1 MRLRCWFL
9 GLSLF
14 LTGVSFAAADEFPEI
29 YDSEKSKEKPMAPE
43 EVVKTAKLP
52 PGFELSV
59 FAAEPHVQNPIAIT
73 TDERGRLWVAENFT
87 WAGSGLGQYDTKL
100 RDRIIILDDTD
111 GDGKHDKRTVFW
123 DGAVKLTSIEV
134 GFGGVWAICLP
145 NLLFIPDENRD
156 DIPDGPPVVILDGI
170 NDHSV
175 GHTPANGLKWGPD
188 GWLYARHGILAT
200 SSIGTPGASDSQRI
214 KINTGVWRYQPTR
227 GKTEAVMHGMTNSWG
242 GDYTAQGEIF
252 VINTVIGHLWHMV
265 PGAHTQRMF
274 GADIN
279 PYAYKLIGQVAGH
292 VHWDTGEAWNDI
304 RKGVTDKT
312 SAAGGGHAHIG
323 MMIYQG
329 DNWPE
334 EYRGRV
340 YTLNLH
346 GRRINSDIL
355 VREGAGYTAKR
366 GPDMCFIADPF
377 YRGMDLITGADGG
390 VFIADWSDTGE
401 CHDHDG
407 VHRTSGRIYK
417 LTYGKPKPV
426 KPFDLAQLDNA
437 RLVQLQSASN
447 DWYVRQARRL
457 LRERGLMLRKPDEEK
472 PEAEVS
478 KVWPDLLR
486 QFEHVAKADDDQ
498 EMASVLRL
506 RAMWAL
512 SPADSMGPGWLIKQ
526 LEHSDE
532 HVRVWAVRFL
542 ADRMDTS
549 RNLYPVVEAFRSAAT
564 RDKSGLVLLYLASA
578 LQQLPLEMR
587 WPIAAALAERKE
599 FANDRMFPNMLW
611 LGIEPA
617 IPRDPAKSV
626 ELLKKSQ
633 VPMLRENIARR
644 LAEEIEKSPAGAN
657 ALLQIAA
664 SAQPDVQ
671 RDILVG
677 MSLGLKGW
685 RKATQPKA
693 WKSVSEKTL
702 ASANA
707 ETQQAAKELG
717 VVFGDGLALDAILA
731 VVKDGKAD
739 PAARG
744 QAIREL
750 AQAKSDGIVAL
761 LQGLLSDRAVNID
774 AVRALAQYDAANTPE
789 KLLGVLGTFSPEG
802 RGEVVNT
809 LISRPLYAKA
819 LMKAL
824 REKQILPTEVSA
836 YHARQILSFEDKE
849 ITKELTE
856 LWGDVRTTPAEKK
869 ELIERIKKELSPEV
883 LAKADLSAGR
893 AVFQK
898 TCANCH
904 VLYGTGRKV
913 GPDLTGSN
921 RKNLD
926 YLLENSV
933 DPSAVVGSD
942 FRVLVV
948 TLMDGRVLSGV
959 VSEQNER
966 TITLQLAQ
974 APITIDRKEIEESK
988 QTTSS
993 LMPDGQLQTLTKDQV
1008 RDLMAY
1014 LMSTSQ
1020 VPLPELNE

>member
-1 MRLRCWFL
+1 MP
-9 GLSLF
+9 
-14 LTGVSFAAADEFPEI
+14 SFAVSNVVQSPSTEKVWPELLKIFGQTVNKSTGANDVAAI
-29 YDSEKSKEKPMAPE
+29 SQLRA
-43 EVVKTAKLP
+43 
-52 PGFELSV
+52 
-59 FAAEPHVQNPIAIT
+59 
-73 TDERGRLWVAENFT
+73 LWT
-87 WAGSGLGQYDTKL
+87 L
-100 RDRIIILDDTD
+100 
-111 GDGKHDKRTVFW
+111 
-123 DGAVKLTSIEV
+123 
-134 GFGGVWAICLP
+134 
-145 NLLFIPDENRD
+145 
-156 DIPDGPPVVILDGI
+156 
-170 NDHSV
+170 
-175 GHTPANGLKWGPD
+175 
-188 GWLYARHGILAT
+188 
-200 SSIGTPGASDSQRI
+200 
-214 KINTGVWRYQPTR
+214 
-227 GKTEAVMHGMTNSWG
+227 
-242 GDYTAQGEIF
+242 
-252 VINTVIGHLWHMV
+252 
-265 PGAHTQRMF
+265 
-274 GADIN
+274 
-279 PYAYKLIGQVAGH
+279 
-292 VHWDTGEAWNDI
+292 
-304 RKGVTDKT
+304 
-312 SAAGGGHAHIG
+312 SAAGG
-323 MMIYQG
+323 
-329 DNWPE
+329 
-334 EYRGRV
+334 
-340 YTLNLH
+340 L
-346 GRRINSDIL
+346 DIEL
-355 VREGAGYTAKR
+355 
-366 GPDMCFIADPF
+366 
-377 YRGMDLITGADGG
+377 
-390 VFIADWSDTGE
+390 
-401 CHDHDG
+401 
-407 VHRTSGRIYK
+407 
-417 LTYGKPKPV
+417 
-426 KPFDLAQLDNA
+426 
-437 RLVQLQSASN
+437 LVQQLQHPN
-447 DWYVRQARRL
+447 
-457 LRERGLMLRKPDEEK
+457 
-472 PEAEVS
+472 
-478 KVWPDLLR
+478 
-486 QFEHVAKADDDQ
+486 
-498 EMASVLRL
+498 
-506 RAMWAL
+506 
-512 SPADSMGPGWLIKQ
+512 
-526 LEHSDE
+526 E
-532 HVRVWAVRFL
+532 HVRVWAVRVLTDHMSINSDIASEFSGSL
-542 ADRMDTS
+542 
-549 RNLYPVVEAFRSAAT
+549 LPVAAN
-564 RDKSGLVLLYLASA
+564 DSSGLVLLYVASA
-578 LQQLPLEMR
+578 LQQLPLETR

-599 FANDRMFPNMLW
+599 FASDRMFPNMLW

-617 IPRDPAKSV
+617 VPKDPTKSV

-657 ALLQIAA
+657 AVLQVAE

-702 ASANA
+702 ASTNA

-750 AQAKSDGIVAL
+750 AQAKSEGVVAL
-761 LQGLLSDRAVNID
+761 LQGLLSDRAVNIE
-774 AVRALAQYDAANTPE
+774 AVRALAQYDAPNTPE

-809 LISRPLYAKA
+809 LISRPPYAKV

-824 REKQILPTEVSA
+824 REKQILPTEISA
-836 YHARQILSFEDKE
+836 YHARQVLSFENKE
-849 ITKELTE
+849 LTKELTE
-856 LWGDVRTTPAEKK
+856 LWGDVRTTPTEKK
-869 ELIERIKKELSPEV
+869 ELIERIKKELSQEV

-974 APITIDRKEIEESK
+974 EPITIDRKEIEESK

-1020 VPLPELNE
+1020 VPLPELKE